1 MRSLIATLLLAGLL
15 TGCQVLTTYPR
26 ALRPLAPPIDEH
38 HHVQQLLTLRW
49 GEQMRRFRCT
59 VTIQPGI
66 TRINAVDADGA
77 LVFGLRQTPGNIN
90 IERSPRLPP
99 QVSPDVLLA
108 DMQLILW
115 PPDTL
120 EKSLPAGLHLENHVG
135 YRELYNGTTLEAR
148 VNYYG
153 NGRWNDPATLVNHRY
168 GYRLTVQPLTQ
179 DDTAERP

>member
-15 TGCQVLTTYPR
+15 TGCQVLTSYPR
-26 ALRPLAPPIDEH
+26 SLRPLAPPIDEYH
-38 HHVQQLLTLRW
+38 HIQQLLTLRW

-59 VTIQPGI
+59 VTIHPGM

-77 LVFGLRQTPGNIN
+77 LVFGLQQIPGNIN
-90 IERSPRLPP
+90 IERSPLLPP

-120 EKSLPAGLHLENHVG
+120 RKSLPAGFRLESHVG
-135 YRELYNGTTLEAR
+135 YRELYSGTTLEAS
-148 VNYYG
+148 VDYYG
-153 NGRWNDPATLVNHRY
+153 SDRWDDPATLINHRY

-179 DDTAERP
+179 DNTSQQP